1 MDKKRLT
8 WVDITKGLLMILVVV
23 GHYPGQLDFPLG
35 KYIYWFHMPAFFL
48 LSGLFFK
55 PVLEKGKSREAIY
68 KRFMQLIVPYLFFLV
83 TITLIRYGMEIG
95 SGNMELSWYLNDLWT
110 LVIGGRFAR
119 GAYGVFWFVTTLFFT
134 YLFFLWMTKYFNKTK
149 QIIIL
154 SFFYIIAHAES
165 LIAMRLIGGSPAE
178 ASQTIPMI
186 WNIDVAL
193 MTVVYFALGYY
204 MKSIWTKVSL
214 PWLIAGLVGTIAA
227 VTLDWFHVIDY
238 HLNMKFLRY
247 DHIVLDIII
256 PVSITLVFVGTMQRL
271 ATKLSLT
278 WLQKIEKHSITI
290 MYLHIFTDIMLN
302 DYFQYGLIGFTA
314 FGLIVPV
321 LVSIFIHKMVPHGKL
336 ILGGFKSK
344 KKKSPSTT
352 PPALPLTN

>member
-55 PVLEKGKSREAIY
+55 PVLEKGKSKEAIY

-95 SGNMELSWYLNDLWT
+95 SGNLELSWYLNDLWT
-110 LVIGGRFAR
+110 LVIGGRFVR

-134 YLFFLWMTKYFNKTK
+134 YLFFLWMTKYFTKTK
-149 QIIIL
+149 QLIIL
-154 SFFYIIAHAES
+154 VVFYLLAHAES
-165 LIAMRLIGGSPAE
+165 IIAMRVIGGSPAE

-193 MTVVYFALGYY
+193 MAVVYFALGYH
-204 MKSIWTKVSL
+204 MKALWMNVTRF
-214 PWLIAGLVGTIAA
+214 WLFAGLVGTIAA
-227 VTLDWFHVIDY
+227 VSLDWFHIIDY
-238 HLNMKFLRY
+238 HLSMKFLRY
-247 DHIVLDIII
+247 DHLILDIVI
-256 PVSITLVFVGTMQRL
+256 PISITLVFVGTMQRL
-271 ATKLSLT
+271 AAKLSLT
-278 WLQKIEKHSITI
+278 WLSHIEKHSISI
-290 MYLHIFTDIMLN
+290 MYLHIFTDIMLK

-314 FGLIVPV
+314 IGLIFPII
-321 LVSIFIHKMVPHGKL
+321 VSIFIQNLVPHGKL
-336 ILGGFKSK
+336 FLGGFKPRK
-344 KKKSPSTT
+344 EKPTSPVPSI
-352 PPALPLTN
+352 PLTN

>member
-1 MDKKRLT
+1 MEKKRLN
-8 WVDITKGLLMILVVV
+8 WVDVTKGFLMILVVI

-55 PVLEKGKSREAIY
+55 PVLEKGKSKEVIY

-83 TITLIRYGMEIG
+83 TITVIRYGMEIG

-134 YLFFLWMTKYFNKTK
+134 FLFFLWMTKYFNRTK

-154 SFFYIIAHAES
+154 SVFYLIAHIES
-165 LIAMRLIGGSPAE
+165 LFAMRVIGGAPDE

-193 MTVVYFALGYY
+193 MAVVYFALGYY
-204 MKSIWTKVSL
+204 MKHIWMNITT
-214 PWLIAGLVGTIAA
+214 PWFIAGLIGSISA
-227 VTLDWFHVIDY
+227 VTLDWYKVIDY
-238 HLNMKFLRY
+238 HLSMKFLRY
-247 DHIVLDIII
+247 EHFTLDLLI
-256 PVSITLVFVGTMQRL
+256 PISITLVFVGLMQRIT
-271 ATKLSLT
+271 AKMSLS
-278 WLQKIEKHSITI
+278 WLQKIEKHSISI
-290 MYLHIFTDIMLN
+290 MYLHIFTDIVLN
-302 DYFQYGLIGFTA
+302 DYFEYGLIGFTA
-314 FGLIVPV
+314 FGLIVPIV
-321 LVSIFIHKMVPHGKL
+321 ASIIIQKLVPHGRL
-336 ILGGFKSK
+336 FLGGFNPKRRK
-344 KKKSPSTT
+344 RIT
-352 PPALPLTN
+352 PTATPLPN

>member
-1 MDKKRLT
+1 MEKKRLN
-8 WVDITKGLLMILVVV
+8 WVDVTKGFLMILVVI

-55 PVLEKGKSREAIY
+55 PVLEKGKSKEVIY

-83 TITLIRYGMEIG
+83 TITVIRYGMEIG

-134 YLFFLWMTKYFNKTK
+134 FLFFLWMTKYFNRTK

-154 SFFYIIAHAES
+154 SIFYLIAHIES
-165 LIAMRLIGGSPAE
+165 LFAMRVIGGAPDE

-193 MTVVYFALGYY
+193 MAVVYFALGYY
-204 MKSIWTKVSL
+204 MKHIWM
-214 PWLIAGLVGTIAA
+214 
-227 VTLDWFHVIDY
+227 
-238 HLNMKFLRY
+238 N
-247 DHIVLDIII
+247 
-256 PVSITLVFVGTMQRL
+256 ITT
-271 ATKLSLT
+271 
-278 WLQKIEKHSITI
+278 
-290 MYLHIFTDIMLN
+290 
-302 DYFQYGLIGFTA
+302 
-314 FGLIVPV
+314 
-321 LVSIFIHKMVPHGKL
+321 
-336 ILGGFKSK
+336 
-344 KKKSPSTT
+344 
-352 PPALPLTN
+352 